1 MRKKFFFAM
10 IYIYELATLNRIK
23 SKNTTLK
30 KKGIKALKIV
40 IKDLSD
46 VVERKKNTQASLK
59 KEEKGYKHLRCR
71 RKERNCRNAQ
81 KFSWQRRIANPT
93 ELKGVAFGEKLF
105 KNLVQ

>member
-1 MRKKFFFAM
+1 MVGKTQSDKK
-10 IYIYELATLNRIK
+10 
-23 SKNTTLK
+23 
-30 KKGIKALKIV
+30 
-40 IKDLSD
+40 
-46 VVERKKNTQASLK
+46 TQASLK

-93 ELKGVAFGEKLF
+93 ELKGVAFDEKLF

>member
-23 SKNTTLK
+23 SKNATLK

-59 KEEKGYKHLRCR
+59 KEEKG
-71 RKERNCRNAQ
+71 
-81 KFSWQRRIANPT
+81 
-93 ELKGVAFGEKLF
+93 GVNSLP
-105 KNLVQ
+105 LHDLQI